1 MKAMDFKTYKGYNSQ
16 DIMLTGSQYNAL
28 RRNLSNQKTKKV
40 AGTDALLQYATM
52 KRDAQLGRIS
62 DREAE
67 AFRKSVTH
75 KSRASSDRKKQV
87 FVNQAKKL
95 SEDVQNQKIKQ
106 VESDNNRTAASSNRS
121 IMQFISIQT
130 DRLIS
135 RIDDK
140 TARVNPE
147 LQTGLTKMKE
157 QIQKAVIEF
166 INDCYIPFM
175 TERIKIMMS
184 QYKSQVISAV
194 EYCCDV
200 IGDQLSEYE
209 GKQIIAQCYREL
221 ADGRLQPNRINYFIA
236 SRWETACS
244 YKIIHNEL

>member
-75 KSRASSDRKKQV
+75 KSRTSRERKKQV

-95 SEDVQNQKIKQ
+95 SEDIQKEKIKE
-106 VESDNNRTAASSNRS
+106 VKNENSRTAASSNRS

-130 DRLIS
+130 DRLIA
-135 RIDDK
+135 RINDK
-140 TARVNPE
+140 TAKVDPE
-147 LQTGLTKMKE
+147 LQNGLAKMKD

-166 INDCYIPFM
+166 INECYIPFM
-175 TERIKIMMS
+175 TERIQVMIS
-184 QYKSQVISAV
+184 QYQTQVISAV
-194 EYCCDV
+194 EHCCDV

-209 GKQIIAQCYREL
+209 GKQIMAQCYREL

-244 YKIIHNEL
+244 YKITHNEL